1 MSERLGHY
9 RAAVF
14 DVGGRVEVVHVARRQ
29 LAPFEARVEVQ
40 LAGICGTDLA
50 LRRRHLPTR
59 IPPTFG
65 HEFVGRVIEVGLAS
79 HDGWLGK
86 QVTAD
91 INLACHDRPWGT
103 YCAECRSDDRH
114 HCPRRTVL
122 GIDVTDG
129 AFAEEVIV
137 PVQNLIE
144 IPASVDP
151 RRAVFT
157 EPLAAALHAFTAAPI
172 GPEQTVLILGAGR
185 LGALIARVA
194 QLQGARVIAV
204 TQSDRRHERLKSF
217 GLTNVLSRR
226 NSDLDGC
233 VRDATRSI
241 GADIVVEVTGQPQ
254 GLVDALRWVR
264 PRGRVVLK
272 STCGLPASGF
282 DQTAVVVQEI
292 QLIGSRCGDYHAA
305 VEWLNSGRIEPER
318 LIEASYPLDAIE
330 TAFDAAQSHLKVLV
344 DPRPIARLA

>member
-1 MSERLGHY
+1 MSQSLGTY

-14 DVGGRVEVVHVARRQ
+14 DAEGRVRIVEVPRRP
-29 LAPFEARVEVQ
+29 LTPVEARVQVQ

-65 HEFVGRVIEVGLAS
+65 HEFVGRVIEVGHPS
-79 HDGWLGK
+79 HDRWLDQ
-86 QVTAD
+86 QVGAD
-91 INLACHDRPWGT
+91 INLACTDRPWQT
-103 YCAECRSDDRH
+103 YCDECRSEDRH

-129 AFAEEVIV
+129 AFAEELIV

-157 EPLAAALHAFTAAPI
+157 EPLAAALHAFTASPI
-172 GPEQTVLILGAGR
+172 GPEQTVLVLGAGR
-185 LGALIARVA
+185 LGALIGRVA
-194 QLQGARVIAV
+194 ELQGARVISV
-204 TQSDRRHERLKSF
+204 TQSDRRHERLKNF

-226 NSDLDGC
+226 DSDIDAC

-241 GADIVVEVTGQPQ
+241 GADVVVEVTGQPQ
-254 GLVDALRWVR
+254 GIVDALRWVR

-305 VEWLNSGRIEPER
+305 VEWLDSGRIEPER
-318 LIEASYPLDAIE
+318 LIEASYPLDAIN
-330 TAFDAAQSHLKVLV
+330 TALDAAQSHLKVLV
-344 DPRPIARLA
+344 ELHPTARLA